1 MSGESGL
8 STTFWPIVK
17 HSIEREPEYQSI
29 VPYIDALNARHRLVI
44 IFDGMDEMSR
54 EHYSEHTEALS
65 KFAMS
70 HEGEQKRSS
79 RVVLQILVRSLFISG
94 WRSAFQTAHK
104 LPSIW
109 ETSKRLLK
117 LPNHHRRHVMD
128 LEAPRE
134 ATGSRRATR
143 RDEQSFHPP
152 TALRSVEG
160 KRRGPPRVSSFSSP
174 TTKRPTGG
182 KLVEAP
188 HNELFPELDEAFL
201 EWGRFA
207 YTITTRDRGTT
218 IPMDALHN
226 GEAAQKIH
234 VTDII
239 RVGKR
244 CGVLEDN

>member
-1 MSGESGL
+1 M
-8 STTFWPIVK
+8 K

-70 HEGEQKRSS
+70 HEGRTKTLFSCRITDFSPKFIHQRLAILPFKLRTNYRVSGRPQK
-79 RVVLQILVRSLFISG
+79 
-94 WRSAFQTAHK
+94 
-104 LPSIW
+104 
-109 ETSKRLLK
+109 KRLLK

-152 TALRSVEG
+152 TALRSVEE

-174 TTKRPTGG
+174 TTKRPIRG
-182 KLVEAP
+182 KL
-188 HNELFPELDEAFL
+188 
-201 EWGRFA
+201 
-207 YTITTRDRGTT
+207 
-218 IPMDALHN
+218 
-226 GEAAQKIH
+226 
-234 VTDII
+234 
-239 RVGKR
+239 
-244 CGVLEDN
+244 